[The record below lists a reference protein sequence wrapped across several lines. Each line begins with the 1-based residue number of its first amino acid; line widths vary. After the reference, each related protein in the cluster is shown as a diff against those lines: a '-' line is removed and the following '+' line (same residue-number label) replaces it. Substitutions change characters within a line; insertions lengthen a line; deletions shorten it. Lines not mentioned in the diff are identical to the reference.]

1 MTGLSLVFEVS
12 VIGDFVVFLWARVCA
27 LCVLYYSGI
36 MVEKLLLSSI
46 IITFIIMDIN
56 HTIVFFSVN

>member
-46 IITFIIMDIN
+46 IITFIIMDID
-56 HTIVFFSVN
+56 HTIAFFSVN